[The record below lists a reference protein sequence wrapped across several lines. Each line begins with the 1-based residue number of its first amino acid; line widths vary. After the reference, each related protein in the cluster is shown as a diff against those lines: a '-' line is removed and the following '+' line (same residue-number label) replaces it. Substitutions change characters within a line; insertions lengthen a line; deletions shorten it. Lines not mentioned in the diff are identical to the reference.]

1 MKWLRAL
8 LVVLI
13 SLENI
18 LIPLSYT
25 QAAEGDIPVIEIN
38 YQTEDNKTPE
48 AREYVGQV
56 NAAATNGKIYN
67 FYTLSGVVKTVK
79 ALKKGGSDVEGEEAK
94 GYYHTGDG
102 AAGYLVIAYDVING
116 KSLAYRDWIAAT
128 TTNENGKFALPIE
141 KTNSGVYIVVLKRD
155 GEQFRFITSYDVSSA
170 KTNRS
175 NVYPENGLNIG
186 VIELSEEIKDIT
198 DYEEDLP
205 NSVKVLDEET
215 YWSCGQPSRIIYKDE
230 DYNSEVTV
238 KIPLEDESFVGNR
251 LNIQTIKDIIDG
263 NATTDKMPPAQRTP
277 YKDIKEGRTSIT
289 RGENYTGT
297 MSTLNFFNGV
307 VNRNQPTK
315 NSTGLPLCSEFLKSK
330 HLNTMDSNK
339 NYYTYNGLSA
349 MVLPY
354 LGQRKTE
361 SLEIQDATLRSTI
374 ACRDTNGANK
384 TYYDL
389 LQDGYDGAVIQQ
401 FFQDE
406 YFEEYYTSLKTQ
418 EKPANDSMENG
429 EQDNI
434 SRKLPF
440 PTKEEVI
447 ANGNDPYPAGD
458 YPALV
463 EYTTSKPKKNQVIN
477 LYGGDTLVEE
487 PQGQVFNVP
496 FLEPEEQGIFV
507 YELGPFKE
515 LCAES
520 EVRDGGNKLIKN
532 EELKGA
538 LKEDNRVT
546 EGYLLTT
553 KQLDEYKNGGK
564 APGPSLTEVK
574 YYKDAL
580 GDNVFLSFLTN
591 LITVFQGW
599 LAPNTK
605 MDSACF
611 NVVDEDN
618 PNSYTVLQG
627 EGAEAECETIQ
638 NKYGEMACAEVNNT
652 DVNPPVIEY
661 REYKNF
667 EFGCVGK
674 EEYPLKVT
682 SEQIEDGN
690 TQLKG
695 RPATQGTLIRDSFS
709 LGGDSESPLLIGKST
724 MELFEVTGAGG
735 PVLHI
740 KREIDSI
747 ATDTLDYLR
756 FSATLPDGTE
766 NNTKPYNTTLV
777 RLIDRDARPADEGYI
792 YAGVGS
798 GSGGIRPDALEDP
811 LPCPISCGAIPSCP
825 SYPDCH
831 GSNEYWAFVGA
842 SYQCNYPIPG
852 LTGAMAPLDSSSVC
866 SNKSPKKSEY
876 GYALDVVSSC
886 GDRNIFAPAYGD
898 LTEWKVVKVSNA
910 PQSGGT
916 PTPDASLQGHV
927 DIEGISGGKTIKLRF
942 YHLGS
947 IYVSSGGT
955 VQPGEAIGEY
965 ATWIIA
971 NGGDNSHVHMEML
984 IDGQAVPPEDN
995 LQCGG

>member
-170 KTNRS
+170 KTNRA

-186 VIELSEEIKDIT
+186 VIEISEEIKDIT
-198 DYEEDLP
+198 EYEEDLP

-215 YWSCGQPSRIIYKDE
+215 YWSCGQPSQIIYKDE

-238 KIPLEDESFVGNR
+238 KIPLEDDSFKGNIIS
-251 LNIQTIKDIIDG
+251 LGTAIGVIDG
-263 NATTDKMPPAQRTP
+263 NETTDKIPPAGRTP
-277 YKDIKEGRTSIT
+277 FKGIKEGRTSIT

-315 NSTGLPLCSEFLKSK
+315 NSTGLPLCSEFLKSR
-330 HLNTMDSNK
+330 HLNTTDYNK

-361 SLEIQDATLRSTI
+361 SLEIQDATLQSTV

-389 LQDGYDGAVIQQ
+389 LQEGYDAAVIQQ
-401 FFQDE
+401 FFRDE
-406 YFEEYYTSLKTQ
+406 YLEESYTYLKTQ
-418 EKPANDSMENG
+418 EKADNDSMMNG

-434 SRKLPF
+434 PRKEPF
-440 PTKEEVI
+440 PTEEEVAI
-447 ANGNDPYPAGD
+447 AGTKEPRGED
-458 YPALV
+458 PALG
-463 EYTTSKPKKNQVIN
+463 EYTTMKPKKNQVTK
-477 LYGGDTLVEE
+477 LYSQTFDEE

-520 EVRDGGNKLIKN
+520 EVRDGGRKLVKN
-532 EELKGA
+532 EELKGS

-553 KQLDEYKNGGK
+553 KDLDAYKDGGTG
-564 APGPSLTEVK
+564 AGSTLGNIK
-574 YYKDAL
+574 YYEDTLK
-580 GDNVFLSFLTN
+580 GNVVLSFLTN

-599 LAPNTK
+599 LSPGGK
-605 MDSACF
+605 LDSSCF
-611 NVVDEDN
+611 SVVDQDE
-618 PNSYTVLQG
+618 PGSYNIVT
-627 EGAEAECETIQ
+627 ESECTDVK
-638 NKYGEMACAEVNNT
+638 NRYGDMACSRVNNT
-652 DVNPPVIEY
+652 NVNPPVIEY
-661 REYKNF
+661 RKYKKF

-674 EEYPLKVT
+674 ENYPLKVT

-766 NNTKPYNTTLV
+766 TNTKPYNTTLV
-777 RLIDRDARPADEGYI
+777 KLIDRDARPADEGYI

-798 GSGGIRPDALEDP
+798 GSGGIRPDALEEP

-898 LTEWKVVKVSNA
+898 LTEWRVVKVSNA